1 MKSLACLLGWH
12 DDHWARRPGHLFLR
26 CQRAGCGRE
35 SVGLH
40 DDEGSKPR
48 VIFAKYKRVRRK
60 VKAKPRP
67 KLAPVLTIVTRRK
80 TA

>member
-1 MKSLACLLGWH
+1 MKSLLCLLGYH

-35 SVGLH
+35 SVGIH
-40 DDEGSKPR
+40 DDDGSKPR
-48 VIFAKYKRVRRK
+48 VIFATYKRVRRK
-60 VKAKPRP
+60 AKAHRPAKILPLRVVKA
-67 KLAPVLTIVTRRK
+67 RK